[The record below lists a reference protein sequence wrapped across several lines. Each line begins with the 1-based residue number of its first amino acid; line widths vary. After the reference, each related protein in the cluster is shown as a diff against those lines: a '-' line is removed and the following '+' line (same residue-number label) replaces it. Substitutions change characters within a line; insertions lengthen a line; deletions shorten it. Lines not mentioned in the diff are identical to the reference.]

1 MSVDYCYH
9 GSPVAGIET
18 LTPPPGRPLYLTNN
32 RAYALFYIRDMEVNW
47 VTCGVRD
54 GVVVYDE
61 QFPDQLR
68 TLYAGRGGWL
78 YACENDGFA
87 PGNSPWIVLADKA
100 VPVAAA
106 EYISDAYEAIQHEI
120 AAGTVRV
127 DSYESKTPQWRQ
139 EFNEHLL
146 RNILENW
153 LGADTPKARF
163 VEQNFPEAW
172 AMAQQAQAYE

>member
-1 MSVDYCYH
+1 MGHNYCYH

-18 LTPPPGRPLYLTNN
+18 LAPQPGGPLYLTNN
-32 RAYALFYIRDMEVNW
+32 RAYALFYIRDMEINW
-47 VTCGVRD
+47 VTCGVRG

-106 EYISDAYEAIQHEI
+106 EFIPDAYEAILREI
-120 AAGTVRV
+120 DAGTVRV
-127 DSYESKTPQWRQ
+127 DRYESKTPQQLR
-139 EFNEHLL
+139 EYNEHLS
-146 RNILENW
+146 RTILENR

-163 VEQNFPEAW
+163 IKQYFPEAW
-172 AMAQQAQAYE
+172 EN

>member
-1 MSVDYCYH
+1 
-9 GSPVAGIET
+9 
-18 LTPPPGRPLYLTNN
+18 
-32 RAYALFYIRDMEVNW
+32 MEINW
-47 VTCGVRD
+47 VTCGVCD

-100 VPVAAA
+100 VLVATA
-106 EYISDAYEAIQHEI
+106 EYIPDAYEAIQRKI

-127 DSYESKTPQWRQ
+127 DSYESKTPQQRQ
-139 EFNEHLL
+139 EFNEHLS
-146 RNILENW
+146 RSFLENW
-153 LGADTPKARF
+153 LGTDTSKARF
-163 VEQNFPEAW
+163 IKQYFPEAW
-172 AMAQQAQAYE
+172 EMARQTQAYE